1 MRGVV
6 DETISVGS
14 IQRPWSLQVPSP
26 SRWKSME
33 SATYRTQRAASSTAS
48 TCPSVSPFRLL
59 QLRGRLICLPCHK
72 FGVVALVDAEQA
84 AQFVTLED
92 RPTTT
97 HQRGAVSSVPSLP
110 GEFHRRFSFPAGRS
124 AVHQTLDVP
133 ELEGATARF
142 LELEERLD
150 LFIEVFILPGGHR
163 DDAPAPRERGFR
175 LLLRHRI
182 SLSLNASSRTSSRS
196 PRPACGSPRRLQVPI
211 AGREKTPDDPELRRA

>member
-48 TCPSVSPFRLL
+48 SCPSVSPFRLL
-59 QLRGRLICLPCHK
+59 RLRGRLICLPCHK
-72 FGVVALVDAEQA
+72 LGVVALVYAEQA

-92 RPTTT
+92 RPATTR
-97 HQRGAVSSVPSLP
+97 QRGAVSSVPSLP

-150 LFIEVFILPGGHR
+150 LVIEVFILPGGHR
-163 DDAPAPRERGFR
+163 DDAPAPEERR
-175 LLLRHRI
+175 LGLRLFLGHRV
-182 SLSLNASSRTSSRS
+182 SLSLDASSRTSSRS
-196 PRPACGSPRRLQVPI
+196 PGPACGSPRRLQVPI
-211 AGREKTPDDPELRRA
+211 AGR